1 MKKHLFFGMFAAVGM
16 TLATSCTN
24 DENVIPSSNEA
35 QVTFSLGLESGIN
48 TRAISD
54 GTGINQLFYAI
65 FDKDGNLVKPATNQ
79 EVNKFPLDANI
90 SLVKGETYTA
100 VFWAWDKDCEAYTIE
115 DNKTVK
121 IDYSKIPNNNE
132 DSDAFFKNVTFT
144 VDGNE
149 NISIVLKRA
158 FAQLNVGITAE
169 EWETATDQ
177 GVEITKS
184 TVTIKQAATTLNL
197 LNGTVG
203 GAKDITL
210 EADAIPTETLKV
222 DANCDGDDEEYVYL
236 SMSYFLANDESDGAS
251 KTTLGDL
258 NFTFSSNNGKSFIL
272 TEGLANAPVQ
282 RNHRTNIISFGG
294 IGGGIITGDVTVKVL
309 LDPLYD
315 GEHTLTTENVWEDY
329 LGIYTEEALAGKTIE
344 IPEGWHI
351 RNGYILE
358 PMPEYWTAESSPLY
372 EKSYTIDGK
381 GNTVTFEPYAY
392 KFTAK
397 NAFAAADGQPVIVK
411 NLTFAGEHFGVFGGV
426 YGGVNG
432 RNGYNTT
439 FEKVQIVN
447 NKIYCYNK
455 DGSHPVTAFSSLGN
469 ATLNNCII
477 KGTKHVGE
485 EKDKDNEN
493 QHVTKALAQ
502 GVYDI
507 LVPNL
512 YNAKADY
519 KTTINDSEIGSIYV
533 KEQGRLIVTGN
544 SVVDKIIGNKLFY
557 SNKYPCCYIK
567 IEGNA
572 SVKEIDVTSNSS
584 SSYPIVKIEAGAT
597 VDTLQLNDI
606 NVKNVTIED
615 GATITKIIWNGTE
628 YTSIADFK
636 TAAGL

>member
-100 VFWAWDKDCEAYTIE
+100 VFWAWDRDCEAYTIE

-121 IDYSKIPNNNE
+121 IDYSKIPNNDE

-197 LNGTVG
+197 LDGTVG
-203 GAKDITL
+203 GATDITL
-210 EADAIPTETLKV
+210 KADAIPTETLKV
-222 DANCDGDDEEYVYL
+222 DANCDGEDEEYVYL
-236 SMSYFLANDESDGAS
+236 SMSYFLANDGTDGAS
-251 KTTLGDL
+251 KTTVDNLA
-258 NFTFSSNNGKSFIL
+258 FTFSDDNGTSFVL
-272 TEGLANAPVQ
+272 TDGLANAPVQ
-282 RNHRTNIISFGG
+282 RNHRTNIVSLGG
-294 IGGGIITGDVTVKVL
+294 IGGGGGIITGDVTVKVL

-344 IPEGWHI
+344 IPAGWHI
-351 RNGYILE
+351 RNGWILE
-358 PMPEYWTAESSPLY
+358 PMPEYWTAESTPLY

-381 GNTVTFEPYAY
+381 GNTVTFEPYDY
-392 KFTAK
+392 KFTVK

-411 NLTFAGEHFGVFGGV
+411 NLTFAGEHSGVFGGV
-426 YGGVNG
+426 YGGVKG
-432 RNGYNTT
+432 RTDYNTT
-439 FEKVQIVN
+439 FENVQIVN
-447 NKIYCYNK
+447 NGLYAYNK
-455 DGSHPVTAFSSLGN
+455 DGNIPMSAFSMQGT
-469 ATLNNCII
+469 AKLNGCTI
-477 KGTKHVGE
+477 KDTYWVGAD
-485 EKDKDNEN
+485 KDKDNEN
-493 QHVTKALAQ
+493 NHATNAYNNFGVFDVFVPNQPTKA
-502 GVYDI
+502 I
-507 LVPNL
+507 
-512 YNAKADY
+512 
-519 KTTINDSEIGSIYV
+519 INDSEIGSI
-533 KEQGRLIVTGN
+533 RLWNQAQLTLSGTTT
-544 SVVDKIIGNKLFY
+544 VDKILAPGFTKYGYLTIEGQANVATLDIEFY
-557 SNKYPCCYIK
+557 SGHASKLNIK
-567 IEGNA
+567 Q
-572 SVKEIDVTSNSS
+572 
-584 SSYPIVKIEAGAT
+584 GAT
-597 VDTLQLNDI
+597 VKTLQLNSISKDKMS
-606 NVKNVTIED
+606 NLNIED
-615 GATITKIIWNGTE
+615 GATISKIIWNGTE
-628 YTSIADFK
+628 YSSIADFK

>member
-90 SLVKGETYTA
+90 SLIKGETYTA

-121 IDYSKIPNNNE
+121 IDYSKIPNNDE

-358 PMPEYWTAESSPLY
+358 PMPENCIAESTPLY
-372 EKSYTIDGK
+372 IKSYTIDGK
-381 GNTVTFEPYAY
+381 NNTVTFEPYQY
-392 KFTAK
+392 KFVAK
-397 NAFAAADGQPVIVK
+397 NAFAAADDQLVTIK
-411 NLTFAGEHFGVFGGV
+411 DITFAGEHFGVFGGV
-426 YGGVNG
+426 YGGVSG
-432 RNGYNTT
+432 RNNYNTVL
-439 FEKVQIVN
+439 ENVKIIDN
-447 NKIYCYNK
+447 GIYCYNAA
-455 DGSHPVTAFSSLGN
+455 GSIPMSAFSNLGT
-469 ATLNNCII
+469 ATLNNCTIT
-477 KGTKHVGE
+477 GTYWVGA
-485 EKDKDNEN
+485 KDEN
-493 QHVTKALAQ
+493 TNAQ
-502 GVYDI
+502 ACYNNFEIYDI
-507 LVPNL
+507 
-512 YNAKADY
+512 
-519 KTTINDSEIGSIYV
+519 
-533 KEQGRLIVTGN
+533 
-544 SVVDKIIGNKLFY
+544 F
-557 SNKYPCCYIK
+557 
-567 IEGNA
+567 
-572 SVKEIDVTSNSS
+572 
-584 SSYPIVKIEAGAT
+584 
-597 VDTLQLNDI
+597 
-606 NVKNVTIED
+606 
-615 GATITKIIWNGTE
+615 
-628 YTSIADFK
+628 
-636 TAAGL
+636 